1 MPHHLRA
8 AICNVRENPRP
19 ALDTNTTMA
28 QRLRAIRGTLTQAEF
43 AHKLGIHKN
52 TLGRYERGESEPDTK
67 IARQLCTLFGVQPHW
82 LLFGSDTEPS
92 DAGVPG
98 RQNPAGPFPGRFSL
112 IGELESLRRDN
123 MELRQDLRELR
134 NENKDMRQ
142 EIRALTGTIRE
153 LLQENGELLSR
164 LAENGG
170 RPAQATTSPDTEHLH
185 SA

>member
-1 MPHHLRA
+1 M
-8 AICNVRENPRP
+8 CNLRENPRTS
-19 ALDTNTTMA
+19 LDTNTTMA
-28 QRLRAIRGTLTQAEF
+28 QRLRAIRGTFTQAEF

-67 IARQLCTLFGVQPHW
+67 IARLLCTLFGVQPHW

-98 RQNPAGPFPGRFSL
+98 RPNPAGPPPGRLSL
-112 IGELESLRRDN
+112 IDELDSLRRDN
-123 MELRQDLRELR
+123 KELRQDLRELR

-142 EIRALTGTIRE
+142 ENRALTGTIRE

-164 LAENGG
+164 LAENGV
-170 RPAQATTSPDTEHLH
+170 RPTQGTPSPGTEPLH